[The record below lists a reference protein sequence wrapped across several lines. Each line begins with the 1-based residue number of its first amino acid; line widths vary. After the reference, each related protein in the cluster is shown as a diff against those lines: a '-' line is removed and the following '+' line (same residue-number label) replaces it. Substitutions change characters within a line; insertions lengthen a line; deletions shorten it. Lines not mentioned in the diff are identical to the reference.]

1 MELLK
6 TFKRIYIV
14 CIVVIVLSGI
24 MVYWLKFNLIIP
36 AFGKALSYNIQQ
48 VLIILVLIGLPGVL
62 LWSSRQVK
70 ILKGTDAMERRLDG
84 YKKVLKTRLLIYSI
98 LAFLTLFIQL
108 FTQMEGV
115 GMLFMI
121 ILVMFVF
128 IWPTRG
134 RFIAETGYEE
144 ETEND

>member
-6 TFKRIYIV
+6 TFKRIY
-14 CIVVIVLSGI
+14 VVSIIAIVLSGI
-24 MVYWLKFNLIIP
+24 MVYWLKLNLTVP
-36 AFGKALSYNIQQ
+36 TFGKTLSYNIQQ
-48 VLIILVLIGLPGVL
+48 ILIILVLIGLPGVL
-62 LWSSRQVK
+62 LWSSKQVK
-70 ILKGTDAMERRLDG
+70 ILKEIDAMEERLDG

-98 LAFLTLFIQL
+98 LAFITLFIQL

-115 GMLFMI
+115 GMFFMI

-134 RFIAETGYEE
+134 RFMAETGYGE
-144 ETEND
+144 ETENE